1 MMDWTK
7 VNVGDVVDFVD
18 LIERPVQ
25 VATPMPERWYVLQ
38 TWPGKEAKVMHK
50 LEDFGIAAYCPRI
63 RKAVT
68 RRGRRVD
75 RNDPLFAQMI
85 FLPDYVM
92 TDDTL
97 SVVFRFDGVDSLL
110 QFGDW
115 TATLP
120 ERAPEDRPSVDPDGR
135 RIKRSTKSIADMAGI
150 REIEHLSNIPVSRR
164 RRLFKTGQLV
174 RVVDGPFAAFTGSV
188 ERLDSHGR
196 LAVLLDIFK
205 RMVPIQ
211 LDEGQIE
218 AVNG

>member
-1 MMDWTK
+1 MNEAT
-7 VNVGDVVDFVD
+7 VRIGDVVGFVD
-18 LIERPVQ
+18 LVEKRKHIEVR
-25 VATPMPERWYVLQ
+25 TPQLWYVLQ
-38 TWPGKEAKVMHK
+38 TWPGKETKVMRK
-50 LEDFGIAAYCPRI
+50 LEDFGITAYCPRV

-75 RNDPLFAQMI
+75 RADPLFAQLI

-120 ERAPEDRPSVDPDGR
+120 ERAPEDRPTADPDGR
-135 RIKRSTKSIADMAGI
+135 RIRRSTKCIPDMAGI
-150 REIEHLSNIPVSRR
+150 REIEHLSNIPVARR

-205 RMVPIQ
+205 RMVPIR
-211 LDEGQIE
+211 LHEGQIE